1 MSVRFNAIHPL
12 TLAITMAIGAAP
24 VAAAEQN
31 QKKTVMPAMEV
42 IKVHGQ
48 QQHKFDATGTVNLV
62 DLATIERIQP
72 LSTEDVLRRVPGINI
87 KSEEETSV
95 VANFGIRGL
104 SASESKSLMLEDGV
118 PVSPGLFLGNE
129 RYFNPR
135 IQRVAGV
142 EVLKG
147 SASLRYGPSTIGGV
161 VNYKTKTPDDGVE
174 LSARA
179 GSFNLKEVGLEAGN
193 KNAAGDAFAG
203 IVANHASSDGF
214 MDKGYSMNDVMAKA
228 GVEFANNQKLGV
240 KLSWHENDVNMS
252 YRGLLLGAYQ
262 DGADYNP
269 APDDDYLT
277 DRVAFDINHEW
288 QLNDSAT
295 LQTLVYWSDVRR
307 DYWRYAVDT
316 AASNKAGRW
325 VYTDSLTGNNR
336 SFDRAGA
343 ETRLTLDH
351 SLLNLASTSEF
362 GLRLMRETA
371 DDQRI
376 TTTRAAERTGTIA
389 GHLKDSADSVAGYA
403 QNRLELTDRLAIT
416 PGLRIESYQQER
428 LDLKTNKLVKT
439 SNTEVLPGVGTT
451 YELTSS
457 AQLYGGLYRAF
468 SPATNGVALN
478 GLVDQQLDGERSMN
492 YEAGIRGVADQLNY
506 EAAVFYMDFSNQV
519 VTGNSNPLLS
529 RSNGGAT
536 SHRGIELSLS
546 QPLNNIWRVE
556 SNLTWIPTSEF
567 KTGTTAGKRLP
578 YAPKIVANLGV
589 NADLDNLSL
598 SLNLHHRGE
607 QFGDPTNL
615 VAIPTNA
622 ASGIWGGLIPS
633 YTVADLLAQYQFNT
647 ALSLSASVKNLTDKR
662 YISGLREGIYVG
674 TERSFELGARYRF

>member
-12 TLAITMAIGAAP
+12 TLAVAMAVGSAP

-31 QKKTVMPAMEV
+31 QKKAVMPAMEV
-42 IKVHGQ
+42 IKVSGQ
-48 QQHKFDATGTVNLV
+48 QQHKFDATGTVNLI

-135 IQRVAGV
+135 IQRIAGV

-161 VNYKTKTPDDGVE
+161 VNYKTKTPDDGVA

-179 GSFNLKEVGLEAGN
+179 GSFNLKEVGIEAGN
-193 KNAAGDAFAG
+193 KNASGDAFAG
-203 IVANHASSDGF
+203 VVANHASSDGF
-214 MDKGYSMNDVMAKA
+214 MDKGYHMNDVMAKA

-288 QLNDSAT
+288 QLNDSAK

-343 ETRLTLDH
+343 ETRLTIDH
-351 SLLNLASTSEF
+351 SLFNLASSSEF

-451 YELTSS
+451 FDLTSS
-457 AQLYGGLYRAF
+457 AQLYSGVYRAF

-478 GLVDQQLDGERSMN
+478 GLIDQQLDGERSIN

-506 EAAVFYMDFSNQV
+506 EAAIFYMDFSNQV

-546 QPLNNIWRVE
+546 QPINAIWRVE

-578 YAPKIVANLGV
+578 YAPKIVANFGL
-589 NADLDNLSL
+589 NADLDQLSL

-633 YTVADLLAQYQFNT
+633 YTVADLLAQYQVNT
-647 ALSLSASVKNLTDKR
+647 AFSLSASVKNLTDKR
-662 YISGLREGIYVG
+662 YIAGLREGIYVG

>member
-12 TLAITMAIGAAP
+12 TLAVAIAVGSAP
-24 VAAAEQN
+24 AVAAEQN
-31 QKKTVMPAMEV
+31 QKKSVMPTMEV
-42 IKVHGQ
+42 IKVSGQ

-269 APDDDYLT
+269 APGDDYLT

-295 LQTLVYWSDVRR
+295 LQTLVYWSDVTR

-325 VYTDSLTGNNR
+325 VYTDNLTGNNR
-336 SFDRAGA
+336 AFDRAGA

-351 SLLNLASTSEF
+351 SLFNLASSSEF

-457 AQLYGGLYRAF
+457 AQLYGGVYRAF

-478 GLVDQQLDGERSMN
+478 GLIDQQLDGERSMN

-589 NADLDNLSL
+589 NADLDKLSL

-622 ASGIWGGLIPS
+622 AGGIWGGLIPS
-633 YTVADLLAQYQFNT
+633 YTVADLLAQYQFSS
-647 ALSLSASVKNLTDKR
+647 AFSLSASVKNLTDKR
-662 YISGLREGIYVG
+662 YIAGLREGIYVG
-674 TERSFELGARYRF
+674 TERSFEVGARYRF